1 MIAVLLLFLA
11 FGLFPQQPAF
21 AALALWGAFSSAKR
35 WKVNTGGWLELVL
48 FYGALIGCAL
58 VFLGY

>member
-1 MIAVLLLFLA
+1 MLAFILLFLS
-11 FGLFPQQPAF
+11 FGLFPQQPVF
-21 AALALWGAFSSAKR
+21 AALALWGAFSAAKHWR
-35 WKVNTGGWLELVL
+35 VGASEWLELVL